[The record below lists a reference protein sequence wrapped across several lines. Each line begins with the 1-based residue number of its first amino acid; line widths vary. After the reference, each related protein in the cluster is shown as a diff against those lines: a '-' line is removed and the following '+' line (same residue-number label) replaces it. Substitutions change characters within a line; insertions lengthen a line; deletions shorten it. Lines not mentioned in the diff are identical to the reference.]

1 MNENILKNFKNKKVL
16 VMGLGRFGGGIDSAM
31 FAARYAKEVIVTD
44 MAVEDKLKASI
55 GKLDG
60 ISNITFCLGKHQE
73 SDFEN
78 CDTVIVNPAINPD
91 NNKYLKIAKDSDAFI
106 TSQIEIFFELCPAKI
121 VAITGSNGKS
131 TTTALTFH
139 LLNNNPPKMQTYN
152 NVFLSGNIGNKPLL
166 EIIDDIKADDIVVL
180 EISSFQLEQ
189 LARIK
194 KSPNVALITNIT
206 PNHLDRH
213 ITFQNYIDAKE
224 YIFKFQ
230 KAGDVA
236 IFNGEDE
243 EAVKLMNKVA
253 SYSPA
258 TCMTYNCSDLPL
270 RFAEITPLPGR
281 ANFSNLA
288 GAVAIARQ
296 LGMGNKSIKKAI
308 ETFKA
313 LPHRLECVSRKNG
326 IRWYNDSIA
335 TTPES
340 VMVAIEAFEQNKI
353 IIAGGYDKGISFEK
367 LGQKI
372 VENKNTIKAIILIGQ
387 TTPKIA
393 AAIPADTVKV
403 EMAGTLE
410 DAVKLANSI
419 ASSGD
424 VVLLSPACASY
435 DMFDNFQQRGE
446 MFAEFA
452 RKI

>member
-1 MNENILKNFKNKKVL
+1 MNESILKNLKNKKVL
-16 VMGLGRFGGGIDSAM
+16 VMGLGKFGGGIDSAM

-44 MAVEDKLKASI
+44 MASEEKLKSSI
-55 GKLDG
+55 EKLNG
-60 ISNITFCLGKHQE
+60 ISNITFRLGKHQE
-73 SDFEN
+73 SDFET

-91 NNKYLKIAKDSDAFI
+91 NNKYLKIATDSGALI
-106 TSQIEIFFELCPAKI
+106 TSQIEIFFEICPAKI

-139 LLNNNPPKMQTYN
+139 LLDNNPPKMRTYSK
-152 NVFLSGNIGNKPLL
+152 VFLSGNIGNKPLL
-166 EIIDDIKADDIVVL
+166 EIIDDINADDIVVL

-194 KSPNVALITNIT
+194 KSPSIAIITNIT

-230 KAGDVA
+230 KDGDIA

-253 SYSPA
+253 GYSHA
-258 TCMTYNCSDLPL
+258 ASMTYSCSDLPL
-270 RFAEITPLPGR
+270 RFAEVTPLPGR

-288 GAVAIARQ
+288 GAVVTARQ

-353 IIAGGYDKGISFEK
+353 IIAGGYDKGISFDK

-372 VENKNTIKAIILIGQ
+372 AENKNTIKAIILIGQ
-387 TTPKIA
+387 TAPKIA
-393 AAIPADTVKV
+393 AAIPTGSVKV
-403 EMAGTLE
+403 ENVTTLE
-410 DAVKLANSI
+410 EAVKIANSI
-419 ASSGD
+419 AASGD

-446 MFAEFA
+446 MFSEFA
-452 RKI
+452 RKL